1 MTNAT
6 GFIFDMDGTLV
17 DNMPYHVRSWQQLL
31 AELGVKM
38 TRQEIENRNR
48 GILPEVIRNMLGDQL
63 SETEVA
69 AIGERKEELY
79 RKIYCPHL
87 QLLAGC
93 QAFLDQSYLLH
104 VPMAVAT
111 MANRVNVAF
120 VLDGLGI
127 RDLFRIVIGEE
138 DVREGKPSPE
148 AFLLAAQG
156 LQLPPENCIVFED
169 SLSGVE
175 AAQRA
180 GMKVVFLSTSLSA
193 SNLNANPPILQITD
207 DYEKLRPENLLL
219 VNFAS

>member
-38 TRQEIENRNR
+38 TGQEIERRNQ
-48 GILPEVIRNMLGDQL
+48 GILPEVIKKMLGNQL
-63 SETEVA
+63 SDGEVV
-69 AIGERKEELY
+69 AIGDRKEELY
-79 RKIYCPHL
+79 REIYRPHL
-87 QLLAGC
+87 QLLDGC
-93 QAFLDQSYLLH
+93 QAFLEQANLLR

-127 RDLFRIVIGEE
+127 RDYFEIVIGEE
-138 DVREGKPSPE
+138 DVRQGKPSPE

-169 SLSGVE
+169 SLSGEE

-180 GMKVVFLSTSLSA
+180 GMKVVFLSTSLNA
-193 SNLNANPPILQITD
+193 SSFTANPSILLITE
-207 DYEKLRPENLLL
+207 DYENLRPENLLL
-219 VNFAS
+219 MKLSG

>member
-1 MTNAT
+1 MTDST

-17 DNMPYHVRSWQQLL
+17 DNMPYHTLSWQQLL

-38 TRQEIENRNR
+38 TGQEIERRNH
-48 GILPEVIRNMLGDQL
+48 GTLPEVIRNILGDQL
-63 SETEVA
+63 SEAEVA

-79 RKIYCPHL
+79 RAIYCPHL
-87 QLLAGC
+87 QLLVGC
-93 QAFLDQSYLLH
+93 QEFLEQANLLH
-104 VPMAVAT
+104 IPMAVAT

-120 VLDGLGI
+120 VVDGLGI
-127 RDLFRIVIGEE
+127 RDYFKIVIGEE
-138 DVREGKPSPE
+138 DVRQGKPSPE
-148 AFLLAAQG
+148 AFYLAAQG

-193 SNLNANPPILQITD
+193 SNLNANPSILQISG
-207 DYEKLRPENLLL
+207 DYEDLRPEKILLMNL
-219 VNFAS
+219 AG

>member
-1 MTNAT
+1 MTNVT

-17 DNMPYHVRSWQQLL
+17 DNMPYHTRSWQQLL
-31 AELGVKM
+31 TELGVKM
-38 TRQEIENRNR
+38 TGLEIESRNR

-63 SETEVA
+63 SDTEAA

-79 RKIYCPHL
+79 RKIYYPHL

-93 QAFLDQSYLLH
+93 QAFLDQSYLLR

-193 SNLNANPPILQITD
+193 SNLNASPPILQITD
-207 DYEKLRPENLLL
+207 DYENLRPENLFL
-219 VNFAS
+219 VNFTS